1 MPLSVTDFGT
11 LRTLPKPMTETQLL
25 QNRIARLEALQSI
38 GRSLSSSADLR
49 TALAE
54 ALAEAARWLG
64 ADSGSVCLINPT
76 TEFLEIE
83 ATVGLPV
90 GADQTRLRLGEGM
103 TGWVARSGHA
113 VRVGDV
119 AKEPRY
125 IALRDGVR
133 SEMAVPLGADE
144 EIVGVLNLDADRVN
158 AFDDAAEE
166 FLWEVAAWMSPVIRR
181 AWLYEL
187 ARHRAQLLESLL
199 RIGQLINSTLSR
211 DEALATV
218 TREVRSLIGAKM
230 CSLLLLDE
238 GREWLELQAHHGA
251 GDAYVAKPRLAV
263 EESLLGI
270 VVRRRKPMQVENVQ
284 ESGRYENVRIAREEG
299 LVSLLSVPLL
309 YRDRAIGTLN
319 VYTGSPHVFS
329 DEEVRAL
336 MAYAELSALAL
347 EKARLYERIV
357 VVEEELRESERLS
370 ALGLLAAE
378 IAHEIR
384 NPLTVMK
391 MLHHALSPGVGRA
404 DEWGNDFRIMGEKM
418 DHLNRIVDQVLDF
431 ARSTEPK
438 LAATDINQL
447 LDDLHILMRHK
458 LKAQGVVLVR
468 CLDGR
473 LPRVLADATQLE
485 QAFLNLTLNAVEAMP
500 NGGILRIRSRA
511 LPIGADA
518 GALTHVAVRFRDTGM
533 GMSSE
538 QQALAFKTVLNTT
551 KARGNGLGLAIVGR
565 VIEQHRGVI
574 RVHSQPGR
582 GTVFTLVLPI
592 GQ

>member
-1 MPLSVTDFGT
+1 M
-11 LRTLPKPMTETQLL
+11 
-25 QNRIARLEALQSI
+25 QNRIARLESLLVI
-38 GRSLSSSADLR
+38 GRSLASSADLR
-49 TALAE
+49 TALTA
-54 ALAEAARWLG
+54 AIIEAARLLG

-76 TEFLEIE
+76 TGFLEIE
-83 ATVGLPV
+83 ATVGLPM

-103 TGWVARSGHA
+103 TGWVARSGRS
-113 VRVGDV
+113 VRTGDV
-119 AKEPRY
+119 AAEPRY
-125 IALRDGVR
+125 VALRHGVR
-133 SEMAVPLGADE
+133 SEVAVPLITGE

-158 AFDDAAEE
+158 AFDDADEE
-166 FLWEVAAWMSPVIRR
+166 FLRDVAAWMTPVIRR
-181 AWLYEL
+181 AWVYES
-187 ARHRAQLLESLL
+187 ARHRARLLESLV

-218 TREVRSLIGAKM
+218 TREARSLIGAKM

-238 GREWLELQAHHGA
+238 GRDWLELQAHHGA
-251 GDAYVAKPRLAV
+251 GEAYVGKPRMAV

-299 LVSLLSVPLL
+299 LVSLLSVPLV

-336 MAYAELSALAL
+336 LAYAELSALAL

-357 VVEEELRESERLS
+357 VVEEELRQSERLS

-391 MLHHALSPGVGRA
+391 MLHHALRPETARM
-404 DEWGNDFRIMGEKM
+404 DDWGNDFRIMGEKM
-418 DHLNRIVDQVLDF
+418 DQLNHIVDRVLDF

-438 LAATDINQL
+438 LAATDVNQL
-447 LDDLHILMRHK
+447 LDDLHILTRHK
-458 LKAQGVVLVR
+458 LKAQGVSLVR
-468 CLDGR
+468 RFDTR
-473 LPRVLADATQLE
+473 VPRVLADATQLE

-500 NGGILRIRSRA
+500 GGGTLRISSRA
-511 LPIGADA
+511 LPIGTQG
-518 GALTHVAVRFRDTGM
+518 GAPTHVAVRFCDTGV
-533 GMSSE
+533 GMSAE
-538 QQALAFKTVLNTT
+538 QLARAFKTILNTT
-551 KARGNGLGLAIVGR
+551 KARGTGLGLAIVGR
-565 VIEQHRGVI
+565 VIDLHRGVI
-574 RVHSQPGR
+574 RVHSHPGR
-582 GTVFTLVLPI
+582 GTVFTLVLPV
-592 GQ
+592 GP